1 MKYRLLKAQAKKNK
15 FIKRVEKVRQ
25 EEDSDGDLS
34 SDDEQEVSD
43 NFIGN
48 LLNDKYIVIKYLS
61 RGTFCKVWLVYDL
74 TVNKYYALKIQ
85 EDNDDDTLINEIK
98 MLNTVHRDGV
108 CSNICEMIDN
118 FDIKIDGRNRK
129 AILLELLGNSLSYL
143 VYEENDDIITS
154 NMIRKIMKSLL
165 EGINVLHNKNLIHCD
180 LKLDNILFRESNK
193 KIKSIIGDV
202 DKLNLH
208 QSYNLI
214 LEETVNKK
222 LVGLDKS
229 KRKTMK
235 KKLKKRIIKEL
246 CNENSSKIIEI
257 NNKIN
262 VLNIKNLVNKE
273 LNIEELREEDL
284 EKEEELNEDD
294 KYRLDIDLDNIDVKL
309 LDLGNTE
316 FISSKN
322 DEEIYTRCYRPPE
335 NIINGTFNTKADIWV
350 IGCMLYELL
359 VGDTIFD
366 FEDCDKVDIEKDRF
380 HLAQMY
386 SLLGKMPR
394 DMTLECEYSDE
405 YFDMKGRILKN
416 RNIEMRDLKGELT
429 NRIDMEDEELDLLL
443 DFIGKMLEYD
453 PNKRSSAEDLLKHS
467 WLNDYLENMKIEI
480 I

>member
-98 MLNTVHRDGV
+98 MLNTVHRDEV

-118 FDIKIDGRNRK
+118 FDIKIENRNHK
-129 AILLELLGNSLSYL
+129 
-143 VYEENDDIITS
+143 
-154 NMIRKIMKSLL
+154 
-165 EGINVLHNKNLIHCD
+165 KNLIHCD

-246 CNENSSKIIEI
+246 CNQNSSKIIKI

-262 VLNIKNLVNKE
+262 VLNIKNLLVNKE
-273 LNIEELREEDL
+273 LNIEELDDEEKKDDL
-284 EKEEELNEDD
+284 CEEKH
-294 KYRLDIDLDNIDVKL
+294 RLDIDLDNIDVKL

-366 FEDCDKVDIEKDRF
+366 FIDCDKVDIEKDRF

-405 YFDMKGRILKN
+405 YFDSKGRILKN

-443 DFIGKMLEYD
+443 DFIGKMLEYN
-453 PNKRSSAEDLLKHS
+453 PNERSSAEDLLKHS

>member
-1 MKYRLLKAQAKKNK
+1 
-15 FIKRVEKVRQ
+15 
-25 EEDSDGDLS
+25 
-34 SDDEQEVSD
+34 
-43 NFIGN
+43 
-48 LLNDKYIVIKYLS
+48 
-61 RGTFCKVWLVYDL
+61 
-74 TVNKYYALKIQ
+74 
-85 EDNDDDTLINEIK
+85 
-98 MLNTVHRDGV
+98 
-108 CSNICEMIDN
+108 
-118 FDIKIDGRNRK
+118 
-129 AILLELLGNSLSYL
+129 
-143 VYEENDDIITS
+143 
-154 NMIRKIMKSLL
+154 
-165 EGINVLHNKNLIHCD
+165 

-262 VLNIKNLVNKE
+262 VLNLKNLVNKE

-284 EKEEELNEDD
+284 DKEEESLEDD

-309 LDLGNTE
+309 LDLGNAE

-443 DFIGKMLEYD
+443 DFIGKMLEYN
-453 PNKRSSAEDLLKHS
+453 PNERSSAEDLLKHS

>member
-15 FIKRVEKVRQ
+15 FIKRVEKIRQ
-25 EEDSDGDLS
+25 EDDSDGDLS
-34 SDDEQEVSD
+34 SDDEQEVSN
-43 NFIGN
+43 NFIGK

-74 TVNKYYALKIQ
+74 TINKYYALKIQ
-85 EDNDDDTLINEIK
+85 EDKDDDTLLNEIK
-98 MLNTVHRDGV
+98 MLNTVHKDEV

-129 AILLELLGNSLSYL
+129 AILLELLGNSLSHL

-154 NMIRKIMKSLL
+154 DMIRKIMKSLL
-165 EGINVLHNKNLIHCD
+165 AGINVLHNKNLIHCD

-193 KIKSIIGDV
+193 KIKSIIGDI

-214 LEETVNKK
+214 LDETVNKK

-235 KKLKKRIIKEL
+235 KKIKKRIIREL
-246 CNENSSKIIEI
+246 CNENSSKIIDI

-262 VLNIKNLVNKE
+262 VLNLGNLVNKE
-273 LNIEELREEDL
+273 LCVDELVELVELDEENKDE
-284 EKEEELNEDD
+284 

-359 VGDTIFD
+359 VGNTIFD
-366 FEDCDKVDIEKDRF
+366 FDDCDKVDIEKDRF
-380 HLAQMY
+380 HLVQMY

-394 DMTLECEYSDE
+394 DMALECEYSEE
-405 YFDMKGRILKN
+405 YFDSKGRILKN

-443 DFIGKMLEYD
+443 DFIEKMLEYE
-453 PNKRSSAEDLLKHS
+453 PNKRSSAKELLKHS
-467 WLNDYLENMKIEI
+467 WLNCLEKI
-480 I
+480 

>member
-15 FIKRVEKVRQ
+15 FIKRVEKVRH

-34 SDDEQEVSD
+34 SDDEQEVSN
-43 NFIGN
+43 NFIGK
-48 LLNDKYIVIKYLS
+48 LINDKYIVIKYLS

-74 TVNKYYALKIQ
+74 TVNKFYALKIQ
-85 EDNDDDTLINEIK
+85 EDKDDDTLINEIK
-98 MLNTVHRDGV
+98 MLNTVHRDEV

-118 FDIKIDGRNRK
+118 FDIKIEGRNRK
-129 AILLELLGNSLSYL
+129 AILLELLGNSLSHL
-143 VYEENDDIITS
+143 VYGENDDIINS
-154 NMIRKIMKSLL
+154 DMIRKIMKSLL
-165 EGINVLHNKNLIHCD
+165 VGINVLHKKNLIHCD
-180 LKLDNILFRESNK
+180 LKLDNILFSESNK
-193 KIKSIIGDV
+193 KIKSIMGDI

-214 LEETVNKK
+214 LDETVNKK

-235 KKLKKRIIKEL
+235 KKIKKRIIREL
-246 CNENSSKIIEI
+246 CNENSNKIINI

-262 VLNIKNLVNKE
+262 VLNLENLVNKE
-273 LNIEELREEDL
+273 LCVDELEELDEENKD
-284 EKEEELNEDD
+284 EKY
-294 KYRLDIDLDNIDVKL
+294 KLDIDLDNIDVKL

-366 FEDCDKVDIEKDRF
+366 FEDCDKVNIEKDRF

-386 SLLGKMPR
+386 SLLGKMPK
-394 DMTLECEYSDE
+394 DMALVCEYSEE
-405 YFDMKGRILKN
+405 YFDSKGRILKN

-443 DFIGKMLEYD
+443 DFIGKMLEYE
-453 PNKRSSAEDLLKHS
+453 PNKRSSAEELLKHG
-467 WLNDYLENMKIEI
+467 WLNC
-480 I
+480 